1 MDKLQH
7 EDCYKGGSNMMYRS
21 DFSGMMENIDLV
33 VKLLWDVK
41 DRISDRETLIQHNE
55 SNVVSINNRID
66 FKDVPSVETALAEIR
81 TARKLLSETAIEL
94 NLGRHYTGREYED
107 D

>member
-1 MDKLQH
+1 MT
-7 EDCYKGGSNMMYRS
+7 YRS

-41 DRISDRETLIQHNE
+41 DRISDREASTQYNE
-55 SNVVSINNRID
+55 SNVVINNRTD
-66 FKDVPSVETALAEIR
+66 FRDVPSVETALAEIR
-81 TARKLLSETAIEL
+81 TARKLLLETATEL
-94 NLGRHYTGREYED
+94 NLGRHYTGREYDED

>member
-1 MDKLQH
+1 
-7 EDCYKGGSNMMYRS
+7 MYRS
-21 DFSGMMENIDLV
+21 DFEGMTENIDLV

-41 DRISDRETLIQHNE
+41 DRISDRYTLIQHNE
-55 SNVVSINNRID
+55 SNVINDRIG
-66 FKDVPSVETALAEIR
+66 FRDVPSVETALAEIR

-94 NLGRHYTGREYED
+94 SLGRHYTGREYED

>member
-1 MDKLQH
+1 
-7 EDCYKGGSNMMYRS
+7 MYRS
-21 DFSGMMENIDLV
+21 DFEGMTENIDLV

-41 DRISDRETLIQHNE
+41 DRISDRYTLIQHNE
-55 SNVVSINNRID
+55 SNVVSINDRID
-66 FKDVPSVETALAEIR
+66 FRDVPSVETALAEIR

-94 NLGRHYTGREYED
+94 SLGRHYTGREYED

>member
-1 MDKLQH
+1 MT
-7 EDCYKGGSNMMYRS
+7 YRS
-21 DFSGMMENIDLV
+21 DFEGMMENIDFV
-33 VKLLWDVK
+33 VKLLWDVRG
-41 DRISDRETLIQHNE
+41 RISDREASTQYNE
-55 SNVVSINNRID
+55 SNVVINNRTD

-94 NLGRHYTGREYED
+94 NLGRHYTGREYDED

>member
-1 MDKLQH
+1 MI
-7 EDCYKGGSNMMYRS
+7 YRS
-21 DFSGMMENIDLV
+21 NFEGMTENIDLV

-55 SNVVSINNRID
+55 SNDISINDRID

>member
-1 MDKLQH
+1 MT
-7 EDCYKGGSNMMYRS
+7 YRS
-21 DFSGMMENIDLV
+21 DFNGMTENIDLV

-41 DRISDRETLIQHNE
+41 DRISDREALTQYNE
-55 SNVVSINNRID
+55 SNVVINNRTD
-66 FKDVPSVETALAEIR
+66 FRDVPSVETALAEIR
-81 TARKLLSETAIEL
+81 TARKLLLETATEL

>member
-1 MDKLQH
+1 MI
-7 EDCYKGGSNMMYRS
+7 YRS
-21 DFSGMMENIDLV
+21 NFEGMTENIDLV

-41 DRISDRETLIQHNE
+41 DRISDREALTQYNE
-55 SNVVSINNRID
+55 SNVINDRIG
-66 FKDVPSVETALAEIR
+66 FRDVPSVETALAEIR
-81 TARKLLSETAIEL
+81 TARKLLLETATEL

>member
-1 MDKLQH
+1 MT
-7 EDCYKGGSNMMYRS
+7 YRS
-21 DFSGMMENIDLV
+21 DFSGMMDNIDLAI
-33 VKLLWDVK
+33 KLLWDAK
-41 DRISDRETLIQHNE
+41 DRIGDREASTQYNE
-55 SNVVSINNRID
+55 SNVVSINDRID
-66 FKDVPSVETALAEIR
+66 FRDVPSVETALAEIR

>member
-1 MDKLQH
+1 MT
-7 EDCYKGGSNMMYRS
+7 YRS

-33 VKLLWDVK
+33 VKLLWDVR

-55 SNVVSINNRID
+55 SNVVINDRTD
-66 FKDVPSVETALAEIR
+66 FRDVPSVETALAEIR

>member
-1 MDKLQH
+1 MI
-7 EDCYKGGSNMMYRS
+7 YRS
-21 DFSGMMENIDLV
+21 NFEGMTENIDLV

-41 DRISDRETLIQHNE
+41 DRISDREASTQYNE
-55 SNVVSINNRID
+55 SNVVINNRTD
-66 FKDVPSVETALAEIR
+66 FRDVPSVETALAEIR

>member
-1 MDKLQH
+1 MP
-7 EDCYKGGSNMMYRS
+7 YRS
-21 DFSGMMENIDLV
+21 DFEGMMENIDLV

-55 SNVVSINNRID
+55 SNVVSLNDRTD
-66 FKDVPSVETALAEIR
+66 FRDVPSVETALAEIR
-81 TARKLLSETAIEL
+81 TARKLLIETATEL

>member
-1 MDKLQH
+1 MT
-7 EDCYKGGSNMMYRS
+7 YRS
-21 DFSGMMENIDLV
+21 D
-33 VKLLWDVK
+33 
-41 DRISDRETLIQHNE
+41 
-55 SNVVSINNRID
+55 
-66 FKDVPSVETALAEIR
+66 LAEIR

>member
-1 MDKLQH
+1 MI
-7 EDCYKGGSNMMYRS
+7 YRS
-21 DFSGMMENIDLV
+21 DFEDMTDNIDLV

-41 DRISDRETLIQHNE
+41 DRISDREALTQYNE
-55 SNVVSINNRID
+55 SNVIINNRTD
-66 FKDVPSVETALAEIR
+66 FKYVPSVETALAEIR
-81 TARKLLSETAIEL
+81 TARKLLIETATEL

>member
-1 MDKLQH
+1 
-7 EDCYKGGSNMMYRS
+7 MMYRS
-21 DFSGMMENIDLV
+21 DFEDMTDNIDLV

-41 DRISDRETLIQHNE
+41 DRISDRYTSIQHNE
-55 SNVVSINNRID
+55 SNVVSINDRVD
-66 FKDVPSVETALAEIR
+66 FRDVPSVETALAEIR

-94 NLGRHYTGREYED
+94 NLGRHYTGREYDED

>member
-1 MDKLQH
+1 MI
-7 EDCYKGGSNMMYRS
+7 YRS
-21 DFSGMMENIDLV
+21 NFEAMTENIDLV

-55 SNVVSINNRID
+55 SNVVINDRTD
-66 FKDVPSVETALAEIR
+66 FRDVPSVETALAEIR
-81 TARKLLSETAIEL
+81 VARKLLIETATEL

>member
-1 MDKLQH
+1 MT
-7 EDCYKGGSNMMYRS
+7 YRS
-21 DFSGMMENIDLV
+21 DFEGMMENIDLV

-41 DRISDRETLIQHNE
+41 DRISDREASTQYNE
-55 SNVVSINNRID
+55 SNVVINNRTD
-66 FKDVPSVETALAEIR
+66 FRDVPSVETALAEIR

-94 NLGRHYTGREYED
+94 NLGRHYTGREYDED

>member
-1 MDKLQH
+1 MI
-7 EDCYKGGSNMMYRS
+7 YRS
-21 DFSGMMENIDLV
+21 NFEGMTENIDLV

-55 SNVVSINNRID
+55 SNAININNRLD
-66 FKDVPSVETALAEIR
+66 FRDVPSVETALAEIR
-81 TARKLLSETAIEL
+81 TARKLLLETATEL